1 VARTAGCAPVELA
14 GALVDTI
21 VAAIGPGEPIA
32 WVTVLDRSNLEA
44 SGWFNRALRRRAA
57 VDPLFILID
66 WYELGVDHPEWFK
79 DHVHHNLDGVD
90 SFAGLYL
97 DSFRRLLDT
106 VRGPGGHRR
115 FAQSTTDSIGPTWRV
130 ERRGHVAT
138 VTTSLIVR

>member
-97 DSFRRLLDT
+97 DSFRRLLDSPLDT
-106 VRGPGGHRR
+106 PRTGRPPAVRAEHDGFDR
-115 FAQSTTDSIGPTWRV
+115 AD
-130 ERRGHVAT
+130 VA
-138 VTTSLIVR
+138 R